1 MELFRIW
8 SYSPSRLKAL
18 LRSLNLPYSP
28 QQIDELKDELYRK
41 ARELR
46 SRELPE
52 EVFALFIDPESVR
65 KMQ

>member
-1 MELFRIW
+1 M
-8 SYSPSRLKAL
+8 